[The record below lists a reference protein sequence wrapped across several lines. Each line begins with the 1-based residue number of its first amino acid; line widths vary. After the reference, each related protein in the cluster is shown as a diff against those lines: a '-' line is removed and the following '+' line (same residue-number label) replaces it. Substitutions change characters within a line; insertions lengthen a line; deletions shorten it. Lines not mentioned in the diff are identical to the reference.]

1 MIGFSTVQRLYL
13 VSAMTMCHDT
23 NAFRI
28 PSPSVSNHQR
38 FHIRSHDTIL
48 PKISIGTSHGGRSA
62 KLIMLSSSE
71 NSDLEAT
78 VEDESH
84 KQKKKLTRE
93 FFNIA
98 VPAFFQLAAE
108 PLAGLVDTAYLGRL
122 GPEVLGGAGVAI
134 SAQYAMSK
142 LYNDPLLRTSIS
154 LVASED
160 GKAAGKQDDHESKS
174 QALSIAVSSALLLA
188 FTVGM
193 IQLVLYFGFASSI
206 LRGMGVTQS
215 SSMHYSAFCKSWLID
230 LLEVIYLY
238 SYLMFIG
245 A

>member
-1 MIGFSTVQRLYL
+1 MICNGDAFAYPSKSLR
-13 VSAMTMCHDT
+13 DT
-23 NAFRI
+23 NPLQIQQLRSKRHHT
-28 PSPSVSNHQR
+28 PSS
-38 FHIRSHDTIL
+38 IL
-48 PKISIGTSHGGRSA
+48 
-62 KLIMLSSSE
+62 MSSDAVDM
-71 NSDLEAT
+71 NQDVAMAA
-78 VEDESH
+78 ESQQ
-84 KQKKKLTRE
+84 QKSKLTRE
-93 FFNIA
+93 FFTIA

-160 GKAAGKQDDHESKS
+160 GKAGATNDEAASKSKS

-193 IQLVLYFGFASSI
+193 IQLVLYFGFASAI
-206 LRGMGVTQS
+206 LRGMGVSSS
-215 SSMHYSAFCKSWLID
+215 SSMYYSAFCKF
-230 LLEVIYLY
+230 EVILLKSITFLVAYAQLPH
-238 SYLMFIG
+238 IC
-245 A
+245 